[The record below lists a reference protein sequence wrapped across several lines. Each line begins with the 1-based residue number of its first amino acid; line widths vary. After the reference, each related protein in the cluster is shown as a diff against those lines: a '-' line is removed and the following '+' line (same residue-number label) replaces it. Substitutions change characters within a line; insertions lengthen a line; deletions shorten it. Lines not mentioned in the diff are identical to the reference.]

1 MSKPAVLRWPAAV
14 ALVTCAWTLPAHA
27 IDVVVDFESIKPS
40 ALADGDIVYR
50 SSFRMVAQKEGA
62 IGLMSDCVITACPTG
77 NDTQVYSVLND
88 GGITFERTD
97 RTRFKFTGFD
107 AGFIAP
113 FGGLAGDFSP
123 GSVFAVGQGPGK
135 RLSVQS
141 FAFTTDGS
149 RFTFSSHAIT
159 SNGFDA
165 LRKLSFFA
173 CTYNDVFDCMNP
185 NQNLGQFA
193 IDNLRFEVATIPEP
207 GTWALM
213 GLGVAGLMFTRRLT
227 AR

>member
-1 MSKPAVLRWPAAV
+1 MLKSVLRWPLAM
-14 ALVTCAWTLPAHA
+14 ALASCAWTLPAHA
-27 IDVVVDFESIKPS
+27 VSVVVDFEALKPR
-40 ALADGDIVYR
+40 ALDDRDTFYR
-50 SSFRMVAQKEGA
+50 SSFRMVTQKEGA
-62 IGLMSDCVITACPTG
+62 IGLMSDCVITACPSG

-97 RTRFKFTGFD
+97 RTRFKFIGFD

-123 GSVFAVGQGPGK
+123 GSVFAVGLGPGN

-149 RFTFSSHAIT
+149 GFTFASHAIT
-159 SNGFDA
+159 SSGFSA

-173 CTYNDVFDCMNP
+173 CTYNDVADCMNP

-193 IDNLRFEVATIPEP
+193 IDNLQFEVATIPEP

-213 GLGVAGLMFTRRLT
+213 GLGLAGLMFSRRRP